1 MSDESKKVDDRL
13 LTQQL
18 LFTIKPGAGIRDIES
33 FIDIKSFINKVDLVS
48 LTESYRLIEGDRHIN
63 LSPEEDK
70 LATQEFDDI
79 MEQIKLSTV
88 RIDKDQ
94 EEIDRLR
101 QETRVTIENL
111 TALIK

>member
-1 MSDESKKVDDRL
+1 MSDESKKVDDKP
-13 LTQQL
+13 LTQQVL
-18 LFTIKPGAGIRDIES
+18 LTVKSGIEIRAIES
-33 FIDIKSFINKVDLVS
+33 FIKEVDA
-48 LTESYRLIEGDRHIN
+48 LIEPYFLFEGDRYIN

-70 LATQEFDDI
+70 LAAQEFDDI